1 MAEFKQSTTEVP
13 SARTGAPMVEQAA
26 AHTTRFPM
34 KRHITA
40 AVAAVGSIA
49 LCATMAFAGGSTAYA
64 DTYSSTQAAVAATV
78 TSGTIPAGQLAVVNF
93 HPTWGDKQAN
103 KASMLKYIADAHANG
118 VKMIVFPEMALT
130 GYVSSNDP
138 DSAAYRMAVSQ
149 AETTESPIT
158 REIAQ
163 AAAANGMWVIYGTS
177 EKIPGDTSH
186 AYNSAFAISPKG
198 HTRRSHRSKATGPH
212 RAVRQSFCRPNGA

>member
-26 AHTTRFPM
+26 AHATRFSM
-34 KRHITA
+34 KRRVTA

-64 DTYSSTQAAVAATV
+64 DTYSSTQTAIAATV

-118 VKMIVFPEMALT
+118 VKMIIFPEMALT
-130 GYVSSNDP
+130 GYVSSSDP

-163 AAAANGMWVIYGTS
+163 AAAANGMWVVYGTS
-177 EKIPGDTSH
+177 EKIP
-186 AYNSAFAISPKG
+186 
-198 HTRRSHRSKATGPH
+198 
-212 RAVRQSFCRPNGA
+212 